1 MITLYDT
8 TLRDGTQGEGLSFS
22 VDDKLK
28 IARKLDEFG
37 LHYIEGGWPDSNPK
51 DMAFFARAQ
60 DLPLR
65 QAIITAFG
73 STRRADEAVEED
85 NNIRSLV
92 TAGTRAVAIFGKSWD
107 LHVHQVLNT
116 SLDENLRMI
125 ADSVGYL
132 KAQGREVIYDGEHFF
147 DGYRANPAYA
157 LRTLAAAEEAG
168 ADVLVLCDTNGGTLP
183 STLTAII
190 EEVKEA
196 TCTPL
201 GVHAHND
208 SEMAAANS
216 LAAVQAGIVHVQGTI
231 NGYGE
236 RCGNANL
243 CSIIPA
249 LKLKLGYDCITD
261 EQLCSLASLSHYV
274 SELANLSPDAHQP
287 YVGRSAF
294 AHKGGMHVNAL
305 IKCEES
311 YQHIDPRLVGNSKR
325 VVVSE
330 LSGKS
335 NITYKMGEFDPN
347 LSLSSDQT
355 RQVLQYIKELENQ
368 GFQFEG
374 AEGSVELLIRR
385 AQPGYAPPFEL
396 LDFHVL
402 VHSDHN
408 GSMAAEATVKVRV
421 SDQIIHTAAEGNGPV
436 NALDV
441 AVRKALL
448 PFYPE
453 LADIH
458 LIDYKVR
465 ILDGEAGTAA
475 QTRVLIDSACGSHT
489 WSTVGSSTNIIE
501 ASWQALAD
509 SLEYGLLIQG
519 GGRFELKSAHIG
531 S

>member
-1 MITLYDT
+1 MMTITLYDT
-8 TLRDGTQGEGLSFS
+8 TLRDRTQGEGLSFS

-28 IARKLDEFG
+28 IACRLDEFG
-37 LHYIEGGWPDSNPK
+37 LHYIEGGWPGSNPK
-51 DMAFFARAQ
+51 DMAFFARAR

-65 QAIITAFG
+65 QAVITAFG
-73 STRRADEAVEED
+73 STRRAGRAVEED
-85 NNIRSLV
+85 DNIRSLV
-92 TAGTRAVAIFGKSWD
+92 EAGTRAVAIFGKSWD
-107 LHVHQVLNT
+107 LHVHRVLNT

-125 ADSVGYL
+125 AESVGYL
-132 KAQGREVIYDGEHFF
+132 KAQGREVIYDAEHFF
-147 DGYRANPAYA
+147 DGYRANPTYA

-168 ADVLVLCDTNGGTLP
+168 ADVIVLCDTNGGTLP

-190 EEVKEA
+190 EEVKKA
-196 TCTPL
+196 AGVPL
-201 GVHAHND
+201 GIHAHND
-208 SEMAAANS
+208 SELAVANS

-261 EQLCSLASLSHYV
+261 EQLRTLTSLSHYV
-274 SELANLSPDAHQP
+274 SELANLNPDAHLP

-294 AHKGGMHVNAL
+294 AHKGGTHVNAL
-305 IKCEES
+305 LKCEES
-311 YQHIDPRLVGNSKR
+311 YQHIDPRLVGNGKR
-325 VVVSE
+325 VIVSE

-335 NITYKMGEFDPN
+335 NIAYKAQEFGLN
-347 LSLSSDQT
+347 LSTSGDRM
-355 RQVLQYIKELENQ
+355 RQVLQRIKELENQ

-385 AQPGYAPPFEL
+385 AQPEYESPFEL

-402 VHSDHN
+402 VRN
-408 GSMAAEATVKVRV
+408 GYDGGMAAEATVKVRV
-421 SDQIIHTAAEGNGPV
+421 GDQIIHTAAEGNGPV

-458 LIDYKVR
+458 LTDYKVR

-475 QTRVLIDSACGSHT
+475 QTRVLIDSACGSRA

-509 SLEYGLLIQG
+509 SLEYGLLIHSEATQN
-519 GGRFELKSAHIG
+519 GR
-531 S
+531 